1 MRSPDSTG
9 ERPAN
14 AVVSCADEVALA
26 RFAMRLAAALPPR
39 AMLAIEGDLGAGK
52 TTFVKKLAAAV
63 GIDPSGVTSPT
74 FTLVHVHEV
83 PPGAVGSQQ
92 PSRLVHIDAY
102 RLTGIDD
109 LRRSAGR
116 RSWQARAGWPWS
128 GPSESLQPCLTNGSA
143 SRSRSPGSHRGGS
156 IWRRPAP
163 PSTRRQWL
171 LRRAAAEGHT
181 ARLLAGRSQ
190 TVAHVRRRS
199 RAFRLPCGP
208 PSPQRPTR
216 ARWRSRCAAP
226 PQAVPAPWPR
236 AHRRAAC
243 GRPGS

>member
-14 AVVSCADEVALA
+14 AVVSCADEVAIA

-63 GIDPSGVTSPT
+63 GIDPSGVTSTT

-109 LRRSAGR
+109 LATIGWEEIVAGE
-116 RSWQARAGWPWS
+116 GWLAVEWP
-128 GPSESLQPCLTNGSA
+128 E
-143 SRSRSPGSHRGGS
+143 R
-156 IWRRPAP
+156 I
-163 PSTRRQWL
+163 
-171 LRRAAAEGHT
+171 AAALPDE
-181 ARLLAGRSQ
+181 RLGIQIEITGISSRRLHLEATCPALHQAAMAAAAGS
-190 TVAHVRRRS
+190 
-199 RAFRLPCGP
+199 G
-208 PSPQRPTR
+208 
-216 ARWRSRCAAP
+216 
-226 PQAVPAPWPR
+226 
-236 AHRRAAC
+236 
-243 GRPGS
+243 